1 MQFPNLEYG
10 TTTSATDN
18 LPDLHGLF
26 SSTLFSLSVLGM
38 ISASGFSMQSS
49 SSGPDPYN
57 TKVLTSAT
65 DVPNLLLQGF
75 LKVVLVVVVIV
86 VLGVVL
92 GDVLLEVVVVLIVVL
107 LVVIFSVVVVVV
119 VSAVVELI
127 SLPLRLGPQQTFSV
141 IFVFYI

>member
-49 SSGPDPYN
+49 SSDSDPYN
-57 TKVLTSAT
+57 TKVGTSAT
-65 DVPNLLLQGF
+65 DVPCLLLQGF
-75 LKVVLVVVVIV
+75 LKVVLVVVVVV
-86 VLGVVL
+86 VLTV
-92 GDVLLEVVVVLIVVL
+92 VLLEVVVVLMVVL
-107 LVVIFSVVVVVV
+107 LEVVVLVVVVVDSV
-119 VSAVVELI
+119 VDLI
-127 SLPLRLGPQQTFSV
+127 SLLTRLGPQQTLIAILV
-141 IFVFYI
+141 HYIK